1 MDIRRIP
8 LLKRLFAS
16 GNTPPVAGAHDLPT
30 DYTVQEI
37 CESIEHL
44 VEQLVAVRQEDQL
57 ALRQTATSLY
67 AQDAA
72 SAPYITRLEQH
83 YLALPPYVSS
93 VSARLIAAISAYRE
107 ELGETYLHCVSGA
120 MQQGESALLPLLTQ
134 RALYHHGM
142 QMKWLWLR
150 YQAIPAYLWSRMHKL
165 YGIAEKHRFARTA
178 LPLPSPDQPHASC
191 ETLYLR
197 PQILHS
203 LRPDTLLPREIELAS
218 RWIAR
223 WGQSV
228 LLDDSLMSEKHS
240 YGVNLKGRH
249 APQPLAALSEPG
261 NYRYWGAGLMLAAM
275 HAQHD
280 ESANSMQQKYEG
292 WRGALWDKV
301 VNSWSGR
308 APMRRHQRRLLDNK
322 HTELFL
328 GFDQIH
334 QQAESPLPQLS
345 GLQRCQLRDESTE
358 GYCVMVD
365 IAQGMQLEINA
376 LVGLAAGRQL
386 LIGIVCRLRRHDN
399 GWIEVGI
406 RRLAAHAVPVKL
418 ESNATSHTVDALYV
432 ALTGITTT
440 PRRCVLVPASHA
452 GLGGP
457 LRLLSKGRRHLI
469 RLRPPIRVT
478 HDYVLAD
485 FDSIAPEAA
494 AA

>member
-8 LLKRLFAS
+8 LLNRLFAS
-16 GNTPPVAGAHDLPT
+16 GKVAQMADAQDLPT
-30 DYTVQEI
+30 DYTVHEI
-37 CESIEHL
+37 CESVEQL
-44 VEQLVAVRQEDQL
+44 VEQLVAVRQEDPL
-57 ALRQTATSLY
+57 ALRNTVTALH

-72 SAPYITRLEQH
+72 SAPYVMRLEQH

-107 ELGETYLHCVSGA
+107 ELGETYLHCVSA
-120 MQQGESALLPLLTQ
+120 AIRQGESALLPLLTQ
-134 RALYHHGM
+134 RALYHHGL

-150 YQAIPAYLWSRMHKL
+150 YQAIPAYLWSRLHKL
-165 YGIAEKHRFARTA
+165 YGIAGKHQFVRTV
-178 LPLPSPDQPHASC
+178 LPLPMADQPHASC

-197 PQILHS
+197 PQMLHS

-228 LLDDSLMSEKHS
+228 LLDDVLRSEKHC

-249 APQPLAALSEPG
+249 APQPVAVLTEPG

-280 ESANSMQQKYEG
+280 EAASTSQQKYEG

-301 VNSWSGR
+301 VNNWSGR
-308 APMRRHQRRLLDNK
+308 APMRRHPRRLLDNK

-334 QQAESPLPQLS
+334 QQAESPLPQLP
-345 GLQRCQLRDESTE
+345 GLQRCRLRDESSE
-358 GYCVMVD
+358 GYCVMLD
-365 IAQGMQLEINA
+365 SAQGMQLEINA

-386 LIGIVCRLRRHDN
+386 LIGMVCRLRRHDN
-399 GWIEVGI
+399 GGIEVGI

-418 ESNATSHTVDALYV
+418 ESNAASHRVDALYV
-432 ALTGITTT
+432 ALVGVTAT
-440 PRRCVLVPASHA
+440 PRRCVLVPARHA
-452 GLGGP
+452 DLGGL

-478 HDYVLAD
+478 QDYMLAD
-485 FDSIAPEAA
+485 FDSIAPEKAA
-494 AA
+494 A